1 MDPSQKFYRF
11 FQDHVAELQDLIDQ
25 LQSVASVAGERQE
38 AIDHVLAS
46 ISKLQHE
53 VADAADF
60 TPAYDRKQYSDAIKG
75 LQEKLNETIAKVT
88 PKSRFQFR
96 RSSIQRHVDM
106 GAPEND
112 PRLHPGSLS
121 RNALNHR
128 DDEQLQQ
135 DTTESRDQVSEL
147 PRNNGRDYNAELAK
161 PSTHF
166 IRQPSFSAASSIGIS
181 KQADLHI
188 ILPSSAARATASGSL
203 TELNR
208 CIVDMS
214 VPTAEGRPFPGL
226 ALRDVSH
233 SLIIAGRVD
242 GPVHITGVTD
252 SILVVTARQ
261 VRIHE
266 CKNVDIYLHCTSHPI
281 IEDCTGMRF
290 APLPQCYALEE
301 DAERENQW
309 DQVDDFKWLKAG
321 QSPNW
326 TTLSAAEVVDETIWT
341 KVVPGQP
348 GSSVGE
354 TLKKVGIPRH

>member
-1 MDPSQKFYRF
+1 M
-11 FQDHVAELQDLIDQ
+11 
-25 LQSVASVAGERQE
+25 
-38 AIDHVLAS
+38 
-46 ISKLQHE
+46 
-53 VADAADF
+53 
-60 TPAYDRKQYSDAIKG
+60 
-75 LQEKLNETIAKVT
+75 
-88 PKSRFQFR
+88 
-96 RSSIQRHVDM
+96 
-106 GAPEND
+106 
-112 PRLHPGSLS
+112 
-121 RNALNHR
+121 
-128 DDEQLQQ
+128 
-135 DTTESRDQVSEL
+135 SEL

-290 APLPQCYALEE
+290 APLPQCY
-301 DAERENQW
+301 
-309 DQVDDFKWLKAG
+309 VSFSHFH
-321 QSPNW
+321 QSKY
-326 TTLSAAEVVDETIWT
+326 AC
-341 KVVPGQP
+341 
-348 GSSVGE
+348 
-354 TLKKVGIPRH
+354 